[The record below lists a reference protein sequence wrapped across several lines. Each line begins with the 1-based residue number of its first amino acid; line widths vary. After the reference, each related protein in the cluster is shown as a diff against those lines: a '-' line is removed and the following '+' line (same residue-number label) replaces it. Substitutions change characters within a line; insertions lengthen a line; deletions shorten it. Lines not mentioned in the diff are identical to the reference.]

1 MVSERTRRAALH
13 GVEIAYTFLIGSWYA
28 LPLLRY
34 HPELINLLRFPF
46 DVPYAAS
53 NSGAVDLPLLYSTGF
68 MVYALPLILLVKL
81 CSPFLAAK
89 APALFDPLRLF
100 PRSLDILSSLFA
112 LLLLSFHVLRFA
124 ANIDYFLRLSYL
136 TYGFCGASFAF
147 NVFSVVA
154 LIRAIKRRDP
164 MYRQYRDFAKKVR
177 GGKSR
182 FLAEVARAS
191 IRKRLV
197 LSFTGIMIFVVA
209 VLSTT
214 LLTDFRRTI
223 LATLTYNGKSL
234 AEHSASVVK
243 ANLAD
248 TIAIGDYFEIER
260 KKNIGSELVFDSLSY
275 YQKQGKTDRYLAA
288 SGTEQTL
295 LGKGLAG
302 RYSSVTQTS
311 AFYDPA
317 RGVYE
322 FVSPVTLGSEAKL
335 VGFSVVVYDRDV
347 IYEPYFRT
355 TVKVLLFGA
364 VSIYVATLLVYILGS
379 NIALPIL
386 FLRMNVNKISSAIS
400 DMISGRAKVSAALL
414 DYEDAVRTRDEIKT
428 LSTEIG
434 HMTTVIR
441 GIVPY
446 ISASTLKHAHK
457 DGLVSEKRDLAFIF
471 TDIRGFTSL
480 CEGLTPEEV
489 VKIVNKYLDLQSG
502 IILGNGGDIDKFV
515 GDSIMAMFEGED
527 KELKACRTAME
538 IREAMASAAEEQ
550 RALKEKT
557 VSVGIGINAGPVV
570 FGSVGAK
577 DRMDFTSIGDTVN
590 LAARLEGANKEY
602 ATKSLIGEAV
612 FDKVKDHY
620 VCREIDS
627 LTVKGKSRH
636 VRVYEILQEKEKAS
650 KTVLELRKFFE
661 TGLRK
666 YRKKDWEGAAQ
677 AFGYLVETYDDR
689 TSAVFI
695 DRIAFYRRNPPP
707 DNWDGVFSLQV
718 K

>member
-1 MVSERTRRAALH
+1 MPSERTRRTALH
-13 GVEIAYTFLIGSWYA
+13 GIEIAYTFLIGSWYT
-28 LPLLRY
+28 LPFIRYQSGLISLLQ
-34 HPELINLLRFPF
+34 LPF
-46 DVPYAAS
+46 DVSYAAS
-53 NSGAVDLPLLYSTGF
+53 NPPAVDLSLLYAAGF
-68 MVYALPLILLVKL
+68 MVYSLPLILLVKL
-81 CSPFLAAK
+81 CAPFFAPR
-89 APALFDPLRLF
+89 APALFDPVRLF
-100 PRSLDILSSLFA
+100 PRSLDIMSSLFV
-112 LLLLSFHVLRFA
+112 LLVLSFHVLRFGA
-124 ANIDYFLRLSYL
+124 SVSYFLRLSYL
-136 TYGFCGASFAF
+136 IYVFAGASFAF
-147 NVFSVVA
+147 NAFSVVA
-154 LIRAIKRRDP
+154 LIRAVKRRDRV
-164 MYRQYRDFAKKVR
+164 YRQYRDFARRIR
-177 GGKSR
+177 GGKLR

-197 LSFTGIMIFVVA
+197 LSFTGITIFIVA

-223 LATLTYNGKSL
+223 LTTLTYNGKSL
-234 AEHSASVVK
+234 AERNASVVK

-248 TIAIGDYFEIER
+248 TIAIADYFEIER

-275 YQKQGKTDRYLAA
+275 YQKQGKAERYVAV
-288 SGTEQTL
+288 SGTDQAM
-295 LGKGLAG
+295 LGEGLPD
-302 RYSSVTQTS
+302 RYSSITQTS
-311 AFYDPA
+311 SFYDPA

-322 FVSPVTLGSEAKL
+322 FVSPVTLGSESKI
-335 VGFSVVVYDRDV
+335 VGYSVVVYDRDV

-364 VSIYVATLLVYILGS
+364 AFVYVASMLVYILGS

-386 FLRMNVNKISSAIS
+386 FLGMNVNKISSAIA

-434 HMTTVIR
+434 NMTTVIR
-441 GIVPY
+441 GVVPY
-446 ISASTLKHAHK
+446 ISASTLKHAHR
-457 DGLVSEKRDLAFIF
+457 DGHVSEKRDLAFLF
-471 TDIRGFTSL
+471 TDIRGFSSL

-489 VKIVNKYLDLQSG
+489 VKIINKYLDLQSG
-502 IILGNGGDIDKFV
+502 IILRNGGDIDKFV
-515 GDSIMAMFEGED
+515 GDAIMAMYEGED

-538 IREAMASAAEEQ
+538 IREAMAEAAEER
-550 RALKEKT
+550 RARREKT
-557 VSVGIGINAGPVV
+557 VSVGIGINSGPVV
-570 FGSVGAK
+570 FGSVGAR

-602 ATKSLIGEAV
+602 ATKSLIGESV
-612 FDKVKDHY
+612 YDKVKNHY

-650 KTVLELRKFFE
+650 KAVLEIRKFYE
-661 TGLRK
+661 EGLRK
-666 YRKKDWEGAAQ
+666 YRKKDWDGAAH
-677 AFGYLVETYDDR
+677 AFRYLVETYDDR
-689 TSAVFI
+689 TSAVFM

-707 DNWDGVFSLQV
+707 GNWNGVFSLTV

>member
-28 LPLLRY
+28 LPFFRY
-34 HPELINLLRFPF
+34 QPELINLLQLPF
-46 DVPYAAS
+46 DAPYAAS
-53 NSGAVDLPLLYSTGF
+53 NSGAVDLPLLYFTGF

-100 PRSLDILSSLFA
+100 PRCLDVLSSLFA
-112 LLLLSFHVLRFA
+112 LLVLSFHVLSFA
-124 ANIDYFLRLSYL
+124 VSIDYFLRLSYL

-154 LIRAIKRRDP
+154 LIRAVKRRDP

-177 GGKSR
+177 GGKMS
-182 FLAEVARAS
+182 FLAEIARAS

-197 LSFTGIMIFVVA
+197 LSFTGIMIFVIA

-214 LLTDFRRTI
+214 LLTDFRKTI
-223 LATLTYNGKSL
+223 LATLKYNGKSF
-234 AEHSASVVK
+234 AERSASVVK
-243 ANLAD
+243 ANFAD
-248 TIAIGDYFEIER
+248 TIAIEEYFEKER

-275 YQKQGKTDRYLAA
+275 YEKQGKTDRYLAA
-288 SGTEQTL
+288 SSTEQAL
-295 LGKGLAG
+295 LGKGLPD

-317 RGVYE
+317 RRVYE
-322 FVSPVTLGSEAKL
+322 FVSPITLGPGTKI
-335 VGFSVVVYDRDV
+335 VGFSVVVYDRDL

-355 TVKVLLFGA
+355 AVKVLLFGA
-364 VSIYVATLLVYILGS
+364 MFIYVATLLVYILGS

-400 DMISGRAKVSAALL
+400 DMISGRAKVSVALL
-414 DYEDAVRTRDEIKT
+414 DYEDTVRTRDELKT
-428 LSTEIG
+428 LSSEIG
-434 HMTTVIR
+434 RMTTVIR
-441 GIVPY
+441 GVVPY
-446 ISASTLKHAHK
+446 ISASTLKHAHRE
-457 DGLVSEKRDLAFIF
+457 GLLSEKRDLAFLF
-471 TDIRGFTSL
+471 TDIRGFTSM

-489 VKIVNKYLDLQSG
+489 VGILNKYLDLQTG

-515 GDSIMAMFEGED
+515 GDGIMAMYEGED

-538 IREAMASAAEEQ
+538 IREAMASAAEAQ
-550 RALKEKT
+550 RALKKKT

-602 ATKSLIGEAV
+602 ATKTLISEAV
-612 FDKVKDHY
+612 FEKVKGQY
-620 VCREIDS
+620 VCRAIDS
-627 LTVKGKSRH
+627 LTVMGKSKH
-636 VRVYEILQEKEKAS
+636 IKVYEILQEKEKAS
-650 KTVLELRKFFE
+650 KAVSELRKFFE
-661 TGLRK
+661 AGLHK
-666 YRKKDWEGAAQ
+666 YRKKDWDGAFQ
-677 AFGYLVETYDDR
+677 AFRYLVETYDDR

-707 DNWDGVFSLQV
+707 DDWDGVFSLQV